1 MKTKKIRGY
10 NRVLQNIEYWKI
22 ENEILDLENLF
33 SQHRDYAKIWVEPY
47 STISLLNSKYPEPKG
62 KIRAK
67 ILRGLL
73 DIYTSWKTALDTL
86 NQEYYLKIW
95 LYDMRFSKSQVVCAI
110 GPFLDFY
117 DSTFYKPEKQREI
130 NLDSFGIHKKRME
143 NLNWEYAFD
152 EEHYNNTSIGEIEDY
167 ESDKDFYDTRRW
179 FKNRLKKPH
188 RKLIEDNPNSEI
200 KEYYS
205 FKQGGIWIGGE

>member
-1 MKTKKIRGY
+1 MRTKKIRGN
-10 NRVLQNIEYWKI
+10 NRVLQNIEYWKVK
-22 ENEILDLENLF
+22 NKKLDLDNLL
-33 SQHRDYAKIWVEPY
+33 SQNRDFTKIWVEPY
-47 STISLLNSKYPEPKG
+47 SNISFLNSKYPEPKG
-62 KIRAK
+62 KIRAH
-67 ILRGLL
+67 ILSGLL
-73 DIYTSWKTALDTL
+73 DIYTSWKTTLDKL

-117 DSTFYKPEKQREI
+117 DSTFYKPEEQREI
-130 NLDSFGIHKKRME
+130 NLDSYGIHKKSME
-143 NLNWEYAFD
+143 ILNWEYALD

-179 FKNRLKKPH
+179 FKKRLKKPH
-188 RKLIEDNPNSEI
+188 RRLTEDNPDSEI

-205 FKQGGIWIGGE
+205 FKHGGVWIGGK